1 MGPFRGRCSR
11 EHLMTDRGRGDIRWL
26 AAASAVSGTGDWAAS
41 TALALAVY
49 AKTGS
54 AVWLSVS
61 FLLTRLPSALVAP
74 LSGIMADRLDRRRIM
89 ITCDLLGAA
98 AYAGMA
104 VTSTPLPL
112 ITLGS
117 LAALLHSPFGPASRA
132 AVPNLAGAGD
142 LSWAN
147 GTLSAASN
155 VGQLAGPALGGVL
168 YAALGAGPAFW
179 ANAASFVASAGCIAA
194 IHGRFRADTPPSS
207 GRGESGVWAGVRFL
221 RRQPVLLTMTAVGAI
236 TFMATEIAAVADL
249 PLIHQFGVGGV
260 GYGIMNVVWGAGGLI
275 GSLVAARVVTS
286 RREPAAAVLGCLV
299 FGAFV
304 AAVGLS
310 PWFALVPVF
319 SLLFAFSDAFAFV
332 GFNGIY
338 QRRTPDAI
346 RGRMFAAVGAV
357 MTFATAVS
365 FGFAG
370 FLVDAVGW
378 RPVYLGGGLV
388 DVACA
393 VALALTLRW
402 APWRPAE
409 PGPVPHATGP

>member
-1 MGPFRGRCSR
+1 MIN
-11 EHLMTDRGRGDIRWL
+11 RGRGDIRRL
-26 AAASAVSGTGDWAAS
+26 AAASAISGTGDWAAS

-54 AVWLSVS
+54 AVWLSLS
-61 FLLTRLPSALVAP
+61 FLLTRIPSALVAP

-89 ITCDLLGAA
+89 ITCDLLGAVT
-98 AYAGMA
+98 YAGMA
-104 VTSTPLPL
+104 VTSAPLPL

-132 AVPNLAGAGD
+132 AVPNLAGAAD

-147 GTLSAASN
+147 GTLSAANN

-168 YAALGAGPAFW
+168 YAVVGAGPAFW
-179 ANAASFVASAGCIAA
+179 ANAAV
-194 IHGRFRADTPPSS
+194 
-207 GRGESGVWAGVRFL
+207 
-221 RRQPVLLTMTAVGAI
+221 VGAV
-236 TFMATEIAAVADL
+236 TFMATEAAAVADL
-249 PLIHQFGVGGV
+249 PLIHHFGVGGV
-260 GYGIMNVVWGAGGLI
+260 GYGIINVVWGAGGLA
-275 GSLVAARVVTS
+275 GSLVAARVVTGDS
-286 RREPAAAVLGCLV
+286 EPAAAVLGCLV

-304 AAVGLS
+304 AAVGAA
-310 PWFALVPVF
+310 PWFALIPLF
-319 SLLFAFSDAFAFV
+319 TLLFASSDSFAFV

-346 RGRMFAAVGAV
+346 RGRVFAAMGAV
-357 MTFATAVS
+357 MTFASAAS

-388 DVACA
+388 DIACA
-393 VALALTLRW
+393 VALALSLRW
-402 APWRPAE
+402 TPWRPAE
-409 PGPVPHATGP
+409 PGPVPRTTEP

>member
-1 MGPFRGRCSR
+1 MIN
-11 EHLMTDRGRGDIRWL
+11 RGRGDIRRL
-26 AAASAVSGTGDWAAS
+26 AAASAISGTGDWAAS

-61 FLLTRLPSALVAP
+61 FLLTRIPSALVAP

-89 ITCDLLGAA
+89 ITCDLLGAL

-104 VTSTPLPL
+104 VTSAPLPL
-112 ITLGS
+112 IALGS
-117 LAALLHSPFGPASRA
+117 LAALLHSPFGPAARA
-132 AVPNLAGAGD
+132 AVPNLAGAAD

-147 GTLSAASN
+147 GSLSAATN

-168 YAALGAGPAFW
+168 YAVVGAGPAFW

-194 IHGRFRADTPPSS
+194 ISGRFRSETPRSLGS
-207 GRGESGVWAGVRFL
+207 GESGVWAGVCFL
-221 RRQPVLLTMTAVGAI
+221 WRHGTLLTITAVGAI

-249 PLIHQFGVGGV
+249 PLIHHFGVGGV
-260 GYGIMNVVWGAGGLI
+260 GYGVMNVAWGAGGLA

-286 RREPAAAVLGCLV
+286 SSEPAAAVLGCLV

-304 AAVGLS
+304 AAVGVS
-310 PWFALVPVF
+310 PWFALIPLF
-319 SLLFAFSDAFAFV
+319 SLLFAFSDSFAFV

-338 QRRTPDAI
+338 QRRIPDEI
-346 RGRMFAAVGAV
+346 RGRAFAAIGAV
-357 MTFATAVS
+357 TTFATAVS

-370 FLVDAVGW
+370 FLVEAVGW
-378 RPVYLGGGLV
+378 RPVYLVGGLV
-388 DVACA
+388 DIACA
-393 VALALTLRW
+393 VALALSLRW
-402 APWRPAE
+402 TPWRPAE
-409 PGPVPHATGP
+409 AGPVPHTTGS

>member
-1 MGPFRGRCSR
+1 MIN
-11 EHLMTDRGRGDIRWL
+11 RGRGDIRRL
-26 AAASAVSGTGDWAAS
+26 AAASAISGTGDWAAS

-61 FLLTRLPSALVAP
+61 FLLTQLPSALVAP

-89 ITCDLLGAA
+89 VTCDLLGAM

-104 VTSTPLPL
+104 VTGAPLPL
-112 ITLGS
+112 IVLGS
-117 LAALLHSPFGPASRA
+117 LAALLHAPFGPASRA
-132 AVPNLAGAGD
+132 AVPNLAGTAD

-168 YAALGAGPAFW
+168 YAAVGAGPAFW
-179 ANAASFVASAGCIAA
+179 ANAASFVASAGCIAV
-194 IHGRFRADTPPSS
+194 IRGRFHSETPQSPA
-207 GRGESGVWAGVRFL
+207 GGERGVWAGVRFVW
-221 RRQPVLLTMTAVGAI
+221 RHGTLLTMTVVGAI
-236 TFMATEIAAVADL
+236 TFMATEAAGVADL
-249 PLIHQFGVGGV
+249 QMVHDFGVGGI
-260 GYGIMNVVWGAGGLI
+260 GYGIINVVWGAGGLV
-275 GSLVAARVVTS
+275 GSLAAARVVTRDS
-286 RREPAAAVLGCLV
+286 EPAAAVLGCLV

-310 PWFALVPVF
+310 PWFALIPLF
-319 SLLFAFSDAFAFV
+319 SLLFAASDSFAFV

-338 QRRTPDAI
+338 QRRTPDEI
-346 RGRMFAAVGAV
+346 RGRVFAAVGAV
-357 MTFATAVS
+357 MTFASAAS

-378 RPVYLGGGLV
+378 RPVNLGGGLV
-388 DVACA
+388 DIACA
-393 VALALTLRW
+393 VALALGLRW
-402 APWRPAE
+402 TPWRRSEPGRPAG
-409 PGPVPHATGP
+409 PGPVPVPGAP

>member
-1 MGPFRGRCSR
+1 MIN
-11 EHLMTDRGRGDIRWL
+11 RGRGDIRRL
-26 AAASAVSGTGDWAAS
+26 AAASAISGTGDWAAS

-74 LSGIMADRLDRRRIM
+74 VSGIMADRLDRRRIM
-89 ITCDLLGAA
+89 ITCDLLGAVT
-98 AYAGMA
+98 YASMA
-104 VTSTPLPL
+104 VTSAPLPL
-112 ITLGS
+112 IVLGS
-117 LAALLHSPFGPASRA
+117 LAALLHAPFGPASRA
-132 AVPNLAGAGD
+132 AVPNLAGAAD

-155 VGQLAGPALGGVL
+155 VGELAGPALGGVL
-168 YAALGAGPAFW
+168 YAVVGAGPAFW
-179 ANAASFVASAGCIAA
+179 ANAASFVASAGCIAV
-194 IHGRFRADTPPSS
+194 IRGRFRAETPPSS
-207 GRGESGVWAGVRFL
+207 AGGESGVWAGVRFVW
-221 RRQPVLLTMTAVGAI
+221 RHGTLLTLTAVGAI

-249 PLIHQFGVGGV
+249 PLIHEFGVGGV
-260 GYGIMNVVWGAGGLI
+260 GYGIMNVVWGVGALI

-286 RREPAAAVLGCLV
+286 RSEPAAAVLGCLV
-299 FGAFV
+299 FGVFV

-310 PWFALVPVF
+310 PWFALVPLF

-346 RGRMFAAVGAV
+346 RGRVFAAVGAV
-357 MTFATAVS
+357 MTLATAVG

-370 FLVDAVGW
+370 FLVDAVSW

-393 VALALTLRW
+393 VALALSLRW
-402 APWRPAE
+402 APWRRAE
-409 PGPVPHATGP
+409 PGPVPRATGP

>member
-1 MGPFRGRCSR
+1 MVN
-11 EHLMTDRGRGDIRWL
+11 RGRGDIRRL
-26 AAASAVSGTGDWAAS
+26 AAASAISGTGDWAAS

-104 VTSTPLPL
+104 VTSAVLPL
-112 ITLGS
+112 ITFGS
-117 LAALLHSPFGPASRA
+117 LAALLHAPFGPASRA
-132 AVPNLAGAGD
+132 AVPNLAGAAD

-147 GTLSAASN
+147 GT
-155 VGQLAGPALGGVL
+155 
-168 YAALGAGPAFW
+168 
-179 ANAASFVASAGCIAA
+179 
-194 IHGRFRADTPPSS
+194 
-207 GRGESGVWAGVRFL
+207 
-221 RRQPVLLTMTAVGAI
+221 
-236 TFMATEIAAVADL
+236 
-249 PLIHQFGVGGV
+249 PLIHQFGVGGI
-260 GYGIMNVVWGAGGLI
+260 GYGIMNVVWGVGALV

-286 RREPAAAVLGCLV
+286 RSEPAAAVLGCLV

-310 PWFALVPVF
+310 PWFALVPLF

-346 RGRMFAAVGAV
+346 RGRVFAAVGAV
-357 MTFATAVS
+357 ITLATAVS

-393 VALALTLRW
+393 VALALSLRW

-409 PGPVPHATGP
+409 PGPVPRPTEP

>member
-61 FLLTRLPSALVAP
+61 FLLTRLPSALVAL

-194 IHGRFRADTPPSS
+194 IHGRFRADTPPCP
-207 GRGESGVWAGVRFL
+207 GRGESGGWAGVRFL
-221 RRQPVLLTMTAVGAI
+221 RRQWRRSACPRGSRSSRSSRCCSRS
-236 TFMATEIAAVADL
+236 ATRS
-249 PLIHQFGVGGV
+249 PLSASTGSTSAGPRTRS
-260 GYGIMNVVWGAGGLI
+260 AGG
-275 GSLVAARVVTS
+275 
-286 RREPAAAVLGCLV
+286 C
-299 FGAFV
+299 
-304 AAVGLS
+304 S
-310 PWFALVPVF
+310 P
-319 SLLFAFSDAFAFV
+319 
-332 GFNGIY
+332 
-338 QRRTPDAI
+338 R
-346 RGRMFAAVGAV
+346 
-357 MTFATAVS
+357 
-365 FGFAG
+365 
-370 FLVDAVGW
+370 
-378 RPVYLGGGLV
+378 
-388 DVACA
+388 
-393 VALALTLRW
+393 LA
-402 APWRPAE
+402 PS
-409 PGPVPHATGP
+409 